1 MEVEYGTSK
10 DIDSWMDLVQEVSWN
25 FPGLET
31 KKAMEDHQ
39 KTVLRF
45 MDEHR
50 ALCVKNGDSVIGVLL
65 LSKKHNMIC
74 CLAVSPQYRRKGIAS
89 LLLDKALAKL
99 DRTRD
104 ITVTTF
110 RDDDEKGIA
119 PRRLYHKFGFEEGK
133 LLEEF
138 GYPVQEFVLRSIIS
152 TRRAVIG
159 DETILAKIQTES
171 WKAAFSGILSPEEL
185 QRCTLME
192 NAVHMYHRVLQQKAC
207 SIAIEYVSEQPHCI
221 AAWGKN
227 RCDLADAV
235 GELICIHSLPK
246 NWANGYGSNMMKY
259 VLNQLQQEGYESVI
273 LWVFEA
279 NIRARKFYEKHGF
292 ELTEHKRQ
300 KNGTWEIMYMRSL

>member
-1 MEVEYGTSK
+1 MEVAYGTSR
-10 DIDSWMDLVQEVSWN
+10 DIESWMELVQEVRWN

-31 KKAMEDHQ
+31 KEALEDHRQ
-39 KTVLRF
+39 TVLRF

-74 CLAVSPQYRRKGIAS
+74 CVAVSPQYRRKGIAS
-89 LLLDKALAKL
+89 LLLKKALAKL
-99 DRTRD
+99 DRTRN

-110 RDDDEKGIA
+110 REDDEKGIA
-119 PRRLYHKFGFEEGK
+119 PRRLYQKFGFEEGN

-138 GYPVQEFVLRSIIS
+138 GYPVQEFILRSIIS
-152 TRRAVIG
+152 IRRAVIG
-159 DETILAKIQTES
+159 DETVLAKIQTES
-171 WKAAFSGILSPEEL
+171 WKAAFSRILSPEEL

-192 NAVHMYHRVLQQKAC
+192 NAVQMYHTVLQQKAC

-227 RCDLADAV
+227 RCDLAEAV
-235 GELICIHSLPK
+235 GELICIHSLPM

-259 VLNQLQQEGYESVI
+259 VLNQLQQEGYESAI